1 MSGRQGGPASPFGAR
16 LRQWRRQ
23 RGLSQL
29 GLAGAAGSTPRHISF
44 LETGRSHPSRQ
55 MVLRLAEALGASL
68 REANELLHAAGL
80 PAAYPQSELASP
92 DLAPYRAAIE
102 RLLAAHEP
110 YPAMA
115 LDARYTVVAA
125 NRPSAALFG
134 PELVGS
140 NFVRDA
146 LADPATAQ
154 TIVNWPEVAWAGLDR
169 LRQDA
174 RRSPFDAELRSLISL
189 AEAALDGVPRL
200 SAGEGGLMFCPWF
213 RIGST
218 VVRTIA
224 MTARFAHPTEVTLD
238 ELHIEL
244 TYPMDDDADRFF
256 RARHSQARLPTQAQ
270 RVRNR
275 LSAAGRYIAG
285 LPEVDAAPGGRPLPA
300 TATSPPRV
308 SVRAV
313 RSWRYMPHRDACL
326 LGCRGTA
333 RQRPISGGS
342 GSRRSPPLNPRFGV
356 QVPGGALGLCQA
368 LA

>member
-29 GLAGAAGSTPRHISF
+29 GLAVAADSTPRHISF
-44 LETGRSHPSRQ
+44 LETGRSRPSRQ

-80 PAAYPQSELASP
+80 PAAYLQAELASP

-125 NRPSAALFG
+125 NRPCTALFG
-134 PELVGS
+134 PQLAGS

-154 TIVNWPEVAWAGLDR
+154 KVVNWPEVAWAGLDR

-174 RRSPFDAELRSLISL
+174 RRSPFDEELHSLISL
-189 AEAALDGVPRL
+189 AEAALDGVPRP
-200 SAGEGGLMFCPWF
+200 SAAEGGLTVCPWF
-213 RIGST
+213 RIGSK

-224 MTARFAHPTEVTLD
+224 MTRRFDHPTEVTLD
-238 ELHIEL
+238 ELRIEL
-244 TYPMDDDADRFF
+244 MYPLDDDADRFF
-256 RARHSQARLPTQAQ
+256 RAHDSQARLTSQAQ

-275 LSAAGRYIAG
+275 LPAA
-285 LPEVDAAPGGRPLPA
+285 
-300 TATSPPRV
+300 
-308 SVRAV
+308 
-313 RSWRYMPHRDACL
+313 
-326 LGCRGTA
+326 
-333 RQRPISGGS
+333 
-342 GSRRSPPLNPRFGV
+342 GSRRN
-356 QVPGGALGLCQA
+356 A
-368 LA
+368 

>member
-16 LRQWRRQ
+16 LREWRRQ

-29 GLAGAAGSTPRHISF
+29 GLAAAADSTPRHISF
-44 LETGRSHPSRQ
+44 LETGRSRPSRQ
-55 MVLRLAEALGASL
+55 MVLRLAEALGTSL

-80 PAAYPQSELASP
+80 PAAYPQEELASP

-115 LDARYTVVAA
+115 LDAQYTVVAA
-125 NRPSAALFG
+125 NRSCAALLG
-134 PELVGS
+134 PQMVGS

-154 TIVNWPEVAWAGLDR
+154 KIVNWPEVAWAGLNR

-174 RRSPFDAELRSLISL
+174 RRSPFDSELRSLISL
-189 AEAALDGVPRL
+189 AEAALNGVPRP
-200 SAGEGGLMFCPWF
+200 SATEGGLMVCPWF

-224 MTARFAHPTEVTLD
+224 MTARFDHPTEVTLD

-244 TYPMDDDADRFF
+244 MYPMDDDADRFF
-256 RARHSQARLPTQAQ
+256 RAHHSHVRLPPGP
-270 RVRNR
+270 R
-275 LSAAGRYIAG
+275 LGR
-285 LPEVDAAPGGRPLPA
+285 
-300 TATSPPRV
+300 
-308 SVRAV
+308 
-313 RSWRYMPHRDACL
+313 
-326 LGCRGTA
+326 
-333 RQRPISGGS
+333 
-342 GSRRSPPLNPRFGV
+342 SRRATPM
-356 QVPGGALGLCQA
+356 
-368 LA
+368 